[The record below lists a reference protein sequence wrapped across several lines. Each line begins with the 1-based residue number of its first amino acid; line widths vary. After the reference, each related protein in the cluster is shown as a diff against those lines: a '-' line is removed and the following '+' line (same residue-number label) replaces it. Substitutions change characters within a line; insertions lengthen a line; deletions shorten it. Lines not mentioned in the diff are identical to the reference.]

1 MFDWKKPENLLSK
14 FLSRKHTYHQDILS
28 FCSFVYNNYLFL
40 CSSVENSAFWEIYG
54 ISTGYVREMFEQH
67 LPLLKPFTH
76 RCFTHFTGNVAQ
88 FCEIHDKYVEPHK
101 FFSIHLELSKQF
113 YIFANDIFVMGVT
126 YDNSEKKFV
135 FDFEHD
141 GTEDIVSLTGNG
153 YQVEAFGKC
162 FYYGY
167 EFSEQVESSVRTAF
181 IKYVKF
187 TEALQETPDLTN
199 FIKKAV
205 DNLHNK
211 INLYN
216 YDLVVMPESKSKVNQ
231 YMLRYI
237 YRFAQPTLYKMTLI
251 KALPSNISF
260 DMKAYEKQYLDD
272 ILENGMPRY
281 SQAAKEQAKSSI
293 NAMLDMIR
301 KKEYFTIAKDVKKSR
316 LRPYIM
322 NFLRFESDEEKEL
335 CSMIRQQNVLVI
347 DDVTTSGSTLNEI
360 LRTLR
365 ILNEDNNITIFSLI
379 GRKDLMAESL

>member
-1 MFDWKKPENLLSK
+1 MFDWKKRESLHSK
-14 FLSRKHTYHQDILS
+14 FLTRKHTYHQDILS

-40 CSSVENSAFWEIYG
+40 CSSVENSAFREIYG

-67 LPLLKPFTH
+67 IPLLKPFTH

-167 EFSEQVESSVRTAF
+167 EFSEQVDGPVRSAF

-187 TEALQETPDLTN
+187 TEELQDTPDLTN

-205 DNLHNK
+205 DNLGK
-211 INLYN
+211 QINLYD
-216 YDLVVMPESKSKVNQ
+216 YDLVVMPQSLSKVNQ

-237 YRFAQPTLYKMTLI
+237 YRFAQPTLRKMELI
-251 KALPSNISF
+251 KALPASISF
-260 DMKAYEKQYLDD
+260 DMDAYEQSYLNDV
-272 ILENGMPRY
+272 LENGRPRY
-281 SQAAKEQAKSSI
+281 TPAQKEEAKKSI
-293 NAMLDMIR
+293 NAMLDLIHQ
-301 KKEYFTIAKDVKKSR
+301 KDYFTIAKDVKKSR
-316 LRPYIM
+316 FRPYMM
-322 NFLRFESDEEKEL
+322 NFLRFASDEDAEL
-335 CSMIRQQNVLVI
+335 CSKIRHQNVLVI

-365 ILNEDNNITIFSLI
+365 ILNEDNEITIFSLI